1 VVAPHPQVPDPRA
14 PALPF
19 GAGTGPDALPVIL
32 AVDDD
37 REALAA
43 LLEALRHRY
52 ERDYRILGHT
62 SATAALGELGRL
74 VVAGVPIALVI
85 ADQWMA
91 ERPGVDVL
99 ARAHELAPDAMRALL
114 VAWGDRS
121 AGPTVLEGCAFGRLD
136 NYILKPWAPA
146 EVHLYPQVGEFLVE
160 WARAHGPRME
170 LVRLVGDD
178 PSPRAH
184 ELRHLLER
192 NGIPHGFYG
201 ARSPEGA
208 RLLRDTGLSAARL
221 PLVLLLDGRA
231 LVDPSNA
238 ELSDALGVVGAFG
251 TTGVEGRAPAY
262 DLAVVGAGPSGLA
275 AAVYAASE
283 GLRTVVI
290 ERDVIGGQAGASALI
305 RNYLG
310 FPRGITGAEL
320 AQRAY
325 QQAWLFGAE
334 FVLSR
339 GVSRLSA
346 TDGALQLGLDDGT
359 VFAAR
364 SALIASGARYR
375 RLALPALERLVGA
388 GVYYT
393 LGGDTRF
400 FRDHDA
406 VVVGSGNSA
415 GQAVVHLSRHA
426 RAVTLVCRGDRL
438 ESHMADYL
446 VQEIRHA
453 PNVELRLSTEIVD
466 AEGDAGL
473 ERLHLFDR
481 ARGTTEIL
489 PATTLFVLIGADPH
503 TDWLAGTVA
512 RDRNGFILTGRDIER
527 GAAGWPIARAPLP
540 FETSVPGV
548 FAVGDV
554 RAVSSKRLASAVG
567 EGAAAVSSIHELLD
581 AR

>member
-1 VVAPHPQVPDPRA
+1 VVAPHPQGPGARP

-19 GAGTGPDALPVIL
+19 GVEAEPAGRPVIL
-32 AVDDD
+32 VVDDD
-37 REALAA
+37 QEALAA
-43 LLEALRHRY
+43 LVEALRHRY
-52 ERDYRILGHT
+52 ERDYRILAHT
-62 SATAALGELGRL
+62 SPTAALGELGRL
-74 VVAGVPIALVI
+74 AAAGAPIALVI

-99 ARAHELAPDAMRALL
+99 SRAHELAPDAMRALL

-146 EVHLYPQVGEFLVE
+146 EIHLYPQVGEFLVE

-192 NGIPHGFYG
+192 NGIPHGFYP
-201 ARSPEGA
+201 ARSGDGA
-208 RLLRDTGLSAARL
+208 RLLRETGLSGERL

-339 GVSRLSA
+339 GVSRLTA
-346 TDGALQLGLDDGT
+346 AGGALQLGLDDGT

-364 SALIASGARYR
+364 SALIATGARYR

-393 LGGDTRF
+393 VGGDTRLF
-400 FRDHDA
+400 KDHDA

-426 RAVTLVCRGDRL
+426 RAVTLICRGDRL
-438 ESHMADYL
+438 GAHMADYL

-453 PNVELRLSTEIVD
+453 PNVDVRLSTEIVD

-473 ERLHLFDR
+473 ERLSLHDR
-481 ARGTTEIL
+481 ARGTTELL
-489 PATTLFVLIGADPH
+489 PATTLFILIGADPH

-512 RDRNGFILTGRDIER
+512 RDRNGFIVTGRDLDPGASGWSIE
-527 GAAGWPIARAPLP
+527 RAPLP
-540 FETSVPGV
+540 FETSVPCV

-567 EGAAAVSSIHELLD
+567 EGAAAVTSIHQLLD
-581 AR
+581 AP